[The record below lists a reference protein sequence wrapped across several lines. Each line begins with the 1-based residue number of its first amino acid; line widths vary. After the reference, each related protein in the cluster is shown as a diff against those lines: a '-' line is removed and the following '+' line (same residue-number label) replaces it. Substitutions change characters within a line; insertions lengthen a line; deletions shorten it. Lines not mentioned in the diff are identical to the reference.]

1 MLTRAVFAL
10 VLCLGAPAV
19 AAAETKVLALGL
31 NDHEVSQEEL
41 EKAAALPAP
50 RFNSGAIAYV
60 LAAEVKKGD
69 LVEITL
75 VKDGEPL
82 MGNSETLAEDRERY
96 LLQAGKRGVP
106 AGGWPDGKYQAAV
119 KITRDGKAI
128 IEQSSTAIPFE

>member
-10 VLCLGAPAV
+10 VLILGVPGV

-31 NDHEVSQEEL
+31 ADHEVSQEEA
-41 EKAAALPAP
+41 EKGAALPAP

-69 LVEITL
+69 VVEIAF
-75 VKDGEPL
+75 VKDGKTL

-106 AGGWPDGKYQAAV
+106 AGGWPDGGYQAKV
-119 KITRDGKAI
+119 KITRDGKTLV
-128 IEQSSTAIPFE
+128 EQTSTAMPFE

>member
-31 NDHEVSQEEL
+31 TDHEVSQEEL
-41 EKAAALPAP
+41 EKDAALPAP

-75 VKDGEPL
+75 VKDGERL

-106 AGGWPDGKYQAAV
+106 AGGWPDGSYQAAV

-128 IEQSSTAIPFE
+128 VEQTSAPMPLE

>member
-10 VLCLGAPAV
+10 VLFLGVPAV

-31 NDHEVSQEEL
+31 ADHEVSQEEL

-69 LVEITL
+69 VVEIAL

-82 MGNSETLAEDRERY
+82 MRNSETLAEDRERY
-96 LLQAGKRGVP
+96 VLQAGKRGVP
-106 AGGWPDGKYQAAV
+106 AGGWPDGSYQAAL

-128 IEQSSTAIPFE
+128 IEQSTPPVPLE

>member
-31 NDHEVSQEEL
+31 TDHEVSQEEL
-41 EKAAALPAP
+41 EKGVGLPTP

-60 LAAEVKKGD
+60 LAAAVKKGD
-69 LVEITL
+69 TVEIAF
-75 VKDGEPL
+75 VKDGERL

-106 AGGWPDGKYQAAV
+106 AGGWPDGSYHAAV

-128 IEQSSTAIPFE
+128 VEQRSTAIPFE